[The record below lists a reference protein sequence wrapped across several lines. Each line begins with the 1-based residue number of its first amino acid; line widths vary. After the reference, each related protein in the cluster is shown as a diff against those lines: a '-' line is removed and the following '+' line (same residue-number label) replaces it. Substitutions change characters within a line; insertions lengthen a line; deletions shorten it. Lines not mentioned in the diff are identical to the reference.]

1 MESIIELISKVPNV
15 MWSAIVASFL
25 TFLGVFWTNR

>member
-25 TFLGVFWTNR
+25 